1 MKAGGSFVLLDVSE
15 PQDRLKNV
23 VLHVKAEYILASARH
38 AELAANFGF
47 KAVLA
52 SPDAI
57 WPLKQLAAPVPLQTD
72 PPFYVVFT
80 SGSAGKPSVVVTHRN
95 FASGM
100 HYRWNTMYIPSMQ
113 VLGFSSYSFDTSMES
128 NLGPL
133 MLGGFDWIASDE
145 LCMNNLVGAIS
156 TTRSN
161 AIIIAP
167 SSAALISPETK
178 LGLSGSGVSLGT
190 GRMCGYRYGQ
200 IVIGMTLQEN
210 IGSAFGVET
219 VAELLLEGHMVGRG
233 YVNDPEKK
241 AAAFIENP
249 PWLLAGG
256 GRYPGRRGRL
266 YKTGDL
272 ACCGTDGTPI
282 MIGQKDTQVKIHRQR
297 VELEEMNIMYTE
309 LFVTSPVPE
318 PAL

>member
-145 LCMNNLVGAIS
+145 LCMNNL
-156 TTRSN
+156 
-161 AIIIAP
+161 
-167 SSAALISPETK
+167 K

-210 IGSAFGVET
+210 IGSAFGV
-219 VAELLLEGHMVGRG
+219 G
-233 YVNDPEKK
+233 
-241 AAAFIENP
+241 
-249 PWLLAGG
+249 
-256 GRYPGRRGRL
+256 
-266 YKTGDL
+266 
-272 ACCGTDGTPI
+272 
-282 MIGQKDTQVKIHRQR
+282 
-297 VELEEMNIMYTE
+297 
-309 LFVTSPVPE
+309 
-318 PAL
+318 